1 MSYKLGDRVL
11 LEGTVIRWSIDEKI
25 HYDVSVYGATVE
37 VTDDFINSLADDCEV
52 AYAVQCGK
60 YYVNLQPFGAP
71 IMKTKLQEAKWFE
84 EQDNAEK
91 IAKSVG
97 GQVIKLSARNL
108 GASPEA

>member
-1 MSYKLGDRVL
+1 MIYKLGDRVL
-11 LEGTVIRWSIDEKI
+11 LEGTVVGWAADEKT
-25 HYDVSVYGATVE
+25 HYQVSVYGAEVE
-37 VTDDFINSLADDCEV
+37 VVDDFINSLADDCEV

-60 YYVNLQPFGAP
+60 FYVSLPPFGAP

-91 IAKSVG
+91 IAKSIG